1 MSRIT
6 TRIFL
11 GLSLILALVVAG
23 LSLTVLDSPTAPA
36 WATLAAAL
44 AVVTSM
50 ISAWGAQRVVE
61 LEEDRLQP
69 YPYPHFDATS
79 RYGLMLLRVANS
91 GGGVAYDID
100 LEWDNPLTNSG
111 GKEITFSPQRN
122 SPEISVLMPGQSI
135 SMLVDGHIQ
144 FFGMNK
150 KQEYLGK
157 VRLKDGRGKARQ
169 HRFVLDGE
177 MFRGALY
184 HDREELKTHHEV
196 QKLPDALKKIEAE
209 LTRIRTALESS
220 GEHEN
225 ES

>member
-1 MSRIT
+1 MSRVI

-11 GLSLILALVVAG
+11 GLSLILALAVAG

-50 ISAWGAQRVVE
+50 ISGWGAQRVVE

-69 YPYPHFDATS
+69 CPYPHFDATS
-79 RYGLMLLRVANS
+79 RYGLMLLRVTNS
-91 GGGVAYDID
+91 GGGVAHDID
-100 LEWDNPLTNSG
+100 LEWDHSLTNSG
-111 GKEITFSPQRN
+111 GKEIRFSPQRS
-122 SPEISVLMPGQSI
+122 SPEIPVLMPGQSI

-144 FFGMNK
+144 FFGM
-150 KQEYLGK
+150 KQKHEYSGK
-157 VRLKDGRGKARQ
+157 VRFKDGRGEKRQ

-177 MFRGALY
+177 MFRGTLY
-184 HDREELKTHHEV
+184 HDREELKTHYEV
-196 QKLPDALKKIEAE
+196 QKIPDALKEIEAE
-209 LTRIRTALESS
+209 LSKIRTALQSVR
-220 GEHEN
+220 EHES